1 MTKLK
6 KDTMYENFTVQKGN
20 TKKTMCVTY
29 LHCGFGRF
37 GNKCHIYIAINFEAV
52 FFSGEQH
59 RSPGT
64 GPWLRRWSYGASNQN
79 REKASA
85 HSNLWKK
92 IVSLMQA
99 FCQRPSSRLPVNAL
113 KRVSDRIPVHSIRG
127 FYWAV
132 AANSLCWNTKQ
143 GPFCTFSLQNTFN
156 RTFNTGEPI
165 WFTWPPGR

>member
-92 IVSLMQA
+92 IVSLMPA

-113 KRVSDRIPVHSIRG
+113 KRVSDRKLALKKRFFPQIWVCGCFFSVLVWCSIATAPQSRPCSM
-127 FYWAV
+127 FWVEDVFFEICMY
-132 AANSLCWNTKQ
+132 L
-143 GPFCTFSLQNTFN
+143 
-156 RTFNTGEPI
+156 
-165 WFTWPPGR
+165 